1 MNVVQHLDDDCLIVH
16 VDGPLSLGQARA
28 IALDAISQ
36 TREGHV
42 RRLLLDFT
50 DADLAAAPTLSERFE
65 ILREW
70 ADAAPE
76 PLSLAV
82 AAREEMLDP
91 DRIGEIM
98 ASRLGLRAHAF
109 NDAVDALLWVKRHRV
124 PQDVLMRRPMYH

>member
-1 MNVVQHLDDDCLIVH
+1 MNVVQHLDDDCLVVH
-16 VDGPLSLGQARA
+16 VNGALSLGQARA

-36 TREGHV
+36 TRGGEV

-50 DADLAAAPTLSERFE
+50 DADLAAVPTLSERFE

-70 ADAAPE
+70 ADAAPA

-124 PQDVLMRRPMYH
+124 PQDVLTRRPMYH